1 MADWKA
7 IEAEYITTETSYRKL
22 AQKYGLNQA
31 TIAQRAKAE
40 DWVGKRKQQASTT
53 QAEIISA
60 VEGEKVNRA
69 VKMQQVADKLLLK
82 VEELAEGVG
91 GISAAGLKNLSE
103 TLRNLKDVQMIRS
116 ELDVQEQE
124 ARIANLRRQAD
135 REDKD
140 TTIAVILDGEAK
152 DYAN

>member
-82 VEELAEGVG
+82 VEELAEGPG

-116 ELDVQEQE
+116 ELDTQEQE

>member
-82 VEELAEGVG
+82 VEELAEGPG

>member
-82 VEELAEGVG
+82 VEELAEGPG

-140 TTIAVILDGEAK
+140 TAIAVILDGEAK